1 MFCAP
6 HPDATQ
12 ALDQSQTGCLPAHLA
27 KSRLPRDMMDNAPP
41 VISPGPSPA
50 PARKSRGWMWF
61 SLFLVGCLLLGGFLI
76 VMLAIGSAGMSMS
89 TNDGSSYDEVILR
102 NNHSDNKIA
111 VIDLSGLIASFSVD
125 ASGHNMIESLRR
137 QFEWANKDDDVQAI
151 LFRINS
157 PGGEVLA
164 SDNIADIVRESKKPV
179 ISVMGA
185 LAASGGY
192 YVAAPSDWI
201 VAHELTI
208 TGSIG
213 VIMSGYSIRNLM
225 DKVGVQPIVFK
236 SGKHKDMLSLGKRE
250 EDITPEERKIV
261 QDMIDETFERFKKI
275 VQEGRD
281 MDNRDTEDGE
291 SLEED
296 WESFADGRILSGNM
310 ALAQGFVDELG
321 DLDTGYERALSLKG
335 ISDANLTQYRQPINL
350 ANLFSLFGKSEAKEI
365 KIDLGVDIPK
375 LKAGRLY
382 FLSPTLL
389 Y

>member
-1 MFCAP
+1 
-6 HPDATQ
+6 
-12 ALDQSQTGCLPAHLA
+12 
-27 KSRLPRDMMDNAPP
+27 MMDNAPP

-61 SLFLVGCLLLGGFLI
+61 SLFLVGCLLLGGFL
-76 VMLAIGSAGMSMS
+76 VVVLAIGSAGMSMS

-291 SLEED
+291 SLEEN

-321 DLDTGYERALSLKG
+321 DLDTGYKRALSLKG

-365 KIDLGVDIPK
+365 KIDLGVDLPK

-382 FLSPTLL
+382 FLSPLLL

>member
-1 MFCAP
+1 MW
-6 HPDATQ
+6 
-12 ALDQSQTGCLPAHLA
+12 
-27 KSRLPRDMMDNAPP
+27 
-41 VISPGPSPA
+41 ISLC
-50 PARKSRGWMWF
+50 
-61 SLFLVGCLLLGGFLI
+61 SLGCLLLGGFLI
-76 VMLAIGSAGMSMS
+76 VLMFVGAAGMSMS
-89 TNDGSSYDEVILR
+89 TNGGSSYDEVILR
-102 NNHSDNKIA
+102 NNHSDKKIA

-137 QFEWANKDDDVQAI
+137 QFEWANKDDDVKAI

-164 SDNIADIVRESKKPV
+164 SDKIADIVRESKKPV

-261 QDMIDETFERFKKI
+261 QGMIDETFERFKRI
-275 VQEGRD
+275 VREGRD

-291 SLEED
+291 SLDED

-321 DLDTGYERALSLKG
+321 DLDTGYERVLSLEG
-335 ISDANLTQYRQPINL
+335 IPDANLTQYRQPINL
-350 ANLFSLFGKSEAKEI
+350 ANLFSLFGKSETKEI
-365 KIDLGVDIPK
+365 KIDLGIDLPK
-375 LKAGRLY
+375 LKTGRLY
-382 FLSPTLL
+382 FLSPLLL

>member
-1 MFCAP
+1 M
-6 HPDATQ
+6 
-12 ALDQSQTGCLPAHLA
+12 S
-27 KSRLPRDMMDNAPP
+27 DNAPP
-41 VISPGPSPA
+41 VISPGPSPVS
-50 PARKSRGWMWF
+50 ARKSRSWMWI
-61 SLFLVGCLLLGGFLI
+61 SLCSLVCLLLGGFLI
-76 VMLAIGSAGMSMS
+76 VLMFVGAAGISMS
-89 TNDGSSYDEVILR
+89 TDGGSSYDEVILR

-137 QFEWANKDDDVQAI
+137 QFEWANNDDDVRAI

-164 SDNIADIVRESKKPV
+164 SDKIADIVRESEKPV

-275 VQEGRD
+275 VHEGRD
-281 MDNRDTEDGE
+281 MDNRDTEEGE
-291 SLEED
+291 SLEEG

-321 DLDTGYERALSLKG
+321 DLDTGYERALSLEG
-335 ISDANLTQYRQPINL
+335 ISDANLTQYRQPMNL
-350 ANLFSLFGKSEAKEI
+350 ANLFSLYGKSKAKEI

>member
-1 MFCAP
+1 M
-6 HPDATQ
+6 T
-12 ALDQSQTGCLPAHLA
+12 
-27 KSRLPRDMMDNAPP
+27 DNAPP

-50 PARKSRGWMWF
+50 PARKRRGWMWF
-61 SLFLVGCLLLGGFLI
+61 SLFLMGCLLLGGFL
-76 VMLAIGSAGMSMS
+76 VVLMVIGSVGMSMS
-89 TNDGSSYDEVILR
+89 TNGSYSYDEVIFR
-102 NNHSDNKIA
+102 NNKSDNEIA

-125 ASGHNMIESLRR
+125 ASGHNMVESLRR
-137 QFEWANKDDDVQAI
+137 QFKWANNDDDVKAI

-164 SDNIADIVRESKKPV
+164 SDKIADIVRESKKPV

-261 QDMIDETFERFKKI
+261 QDLIDETFGRFKKI
-275 VQEGRD
+275 VREGRD
-281 MDNRDTEDGE
+281 LERRNKPGDGKALVDNW
-291 SLEED
+291 EEQ
-296 WESFADGRILSGNM
+296 ADGRILSGTQ
-310 ALAQGFVDELG
+310 ALGQGFVDELG
-321 DLDTGYERALSLKG
+321 DLDTATDRALKLAG
-335 ISDANLTQYRQPINL
+335 HADADLIQYRQPMNL
-350 ANLFSLFGKSEAKEI
+350 ANLFRLFGKSEAKEI
-365 KIDLGVDIPK
+365 KIDLGVDLPK

>member
-1 MFCAP
+1 MW
-6 HPDATQ
+6 
-12 ALDQSQTGCLPAHLA
+12 
-27 KSRLPRDMMDNAPP
+27 
-41 VISPGPSPA
+41 ISLC
-50 PARKSRGWMWF
+50 
-61 SLFLVGCLLLGGFLI
+61 SLGCLLLGGLLI
-76 VMLAIGSAGMSMS
+76 VLMFVGAAGMSMS
-89 TNDGSSYDEVILR
+89 TNGGSSYDEVILR
-102 NNHSDNKIA
+102 NNHSDHKIA

-125 ASGHNMIESLRR
+125 ASGHNMIESLRH
-137 QFEWANKDDDVQAI
+137 QFEWANNDDDVKAI

-164 SDNIADIVRESKKPV
+164 SDKIADIVRESKKPV

>member
-27 KSRLPRDMMDNAPP
+27 KSRLPRDMMDNSPP

>member
-1 MFCAP
+1 MW
-6 HPDATQ
+6 
-12 ALDQSQTGCLPAHLA
+12 
-27 KSRLPRDMMDNAPP
+27 
-41 VISPGPSPA
+41 ISLC
-50 PARKSRGWMWF
+50 
-61 SLFLVGCLLLGGFLI
+61 SLGCLLLGGFLI
-76 VMLAIGSAGMSMS
+76 VLMFVGAAGMSMS
-89 TNDGSSYDEVILR
+89 TNGGSSYDEVILR
-102 NNHSDNKIA
+102 NNHSDHKIA

-164 SDNIADIVRESKKPV
+164 SDKIADIVRESKKPV

>member
-1 MFCAP
+1 
-6 HPDATQ
+6 
-12 ALDQSQTGCLPAHLA
+12 
-27 KSRLPRDMMDNAPP
+27 MMDNAPP

-61 SLFLVGCLLLGGFLI
+61 SLCLLGCLLLGGFL
-76 VMLAIGSAGMSMS
+76 VVVLAIGSSGMSMS

>member
-1 MFCAP
+1 M
-6 HPDATQ
+6 
-12 ALDQSQTGCLPAHLA
+12 SE
-27 KSRLPRDMMDNAPP
+27 NAPP
-41 VISPGPSPA
+41 VISPGSKPVPA
-50 PARKSRGWMWF
+50 KKGRGWMWI
-61 SLFLVGCLLLGGFLI
+61 SLCLLGCLLLGGFLVVLMI
-76 VMLAIGSAGMSMS
+76 IGSVGMSTS
-89 TNDGSSYDEVILR
+89 TNGGYSYDKVIFR
-102 NNHSDNKIA
+102 NNKSDNEIA

-125 ASGHNMIESLRR
+125 ASGNNMVESLRR
-137 QFEWANKDDDVQAI
+137 QFKWANNDDDVKAI

-164 SDNIADIVRESKKPV
+164 SDKIADIVRESKKPV

-261 QDMIDETFERFKKI
+261 QDLIDETFGRFKKI
-275 VQEGRD
+275 VREGRD
-281 MDNRDTEDGE
+281 LERRNKPGDGKAL
-291 SLEED
+291 SDD
-296 WESFADGRILSGNM
+296 WEEQADGRILSGTQ
-310 ALAQGFVDELG
+310 AIGQGFVDELG
-321 DLDTGYERALSLKG
+321 DLDNATDRALTLAG
-335 ISDANLTQYRQPINL
+335 HADADLIQYREPMNL
-350 ANLFSLFGKSEAKEI
+350 ASLFRLFGKSETKEI
-365 KIDLGVDIPK
+365 KIDLGVDLPK
-375 LKAGRLY
+375 LKAGRRY
-382 FLSPTLL
+382 FLSPLLL

>member
-1 MFCAP
+1 MW
-6 HPDATQ
+6 
-12 ALDQSQTGCLPAHLA
+12 
-27 KSRLPRDMMDNAPP
+27 
-41 VISPGPSPA
+41 ISLC
-50 PARKSRGWMWF
+50 
-61 SLFLVGCLLLGGFLI
+61 SLGCLLLGGFLI
-76 VMLAIGSAGMSMS
+76 VLMFVGAAGMSMS
-89 TNDGSSYDEVILR
+89 TNGGSSYDELILR
-102 NNHSDNKIA
+102 NNHSDHKIA

-125 ASGHNMIESLRR
+125 ASGHNMIESLRH
-137 QFEWANKDDDVQAI
+137 QFEWANNDDDVKAI

-164 SDNIADIVRESKKPV
+164 SDKIADIVRESKKPV

-291 SLEED
+291 SLEEN

-321 DLDTGYERALSLKG
+321 DLDTGYERVLSLVG
-335 ISDANLTQYRQPINL
+335 ISDANLTQYRQPLNL
-350 ANLFSLFGKSEAKEI
+350 ANLFSLFGKSNTKEI

-389 Y
+389 FLTAERWATRGSKRNRNRPSGRLLLFGSTGCYEIYFFRLGRGRVEGGSSAGNL

>member
-1 MFCAP
+1 M
-6 HPDATQ
+6 
-12 ALDQSQTGCLPAHLA
+12 SE
-27 KSRLPRDMMDNAPP
+27 NAPP
-41 VISPGPSPA
+41 VIPSA
-50 PARKSRGWMWF
+50 PRPVQVKKSRGWMWL
-61 SLFLVGCLLLGGFLI
+61 SLCLMGCLLLGCFLI
-76 VMLAIGSAGMSMS
+76 ASLAIGSAGMSMS
-89 TNDGSSYDEVILR
+89 TNDSSNFEEVILR

-125 ASGHNMIESLRR
+125 ASGHNMIESLRS
-137 QFEWANKDDDVQAI
+137 QFELANNDDYVKAI

-164 SDNIADIVRESKKPV
+164 SDKIADIVRESNKPV

-261 QDMIDETFERFKKI
+261 QGMIDETFERFKKI
-275 VQEGRD
+275 VREGRD

-321 DLDTGYERALSLKG
+321 DLDTGYERVLSLEG
-335 ISDANLTQYRQPINL
+335 IPDANLTQYRQPINL
-350 ANLFSLFGKSEAKEI
+350 ANLFSLFGKSETKEI
-365 KIDLGVDIPK
+365 KIDLGIDLPK
-375 LKAGRLY
+375 LKTGRLY
-382 FLSPTLL
+382 FLSPLLL

>member
-6 HPDATQ
+6 HPDTTQ

-27 KSRLPRDMMDNAPP
+27 KSRLPRDMMDNSPP

-61 SLFLVGCLLLGGFLI
+61 SLCLLGCLLLGGFL
-76 VMLAIGSAGMSMS
+76 VVVLAIGSSGMSMS

>member
-1 MFCAP
+1 MW
-6 HPDATQ
+6 
-12 ALDQSQTGCLPAHLA
+12 
-27 KSRLPRDMMDNAPP
+27 
-41 VISPGPSPA
+41 ISLC
-50 PARKSRGWMWF
+50 
-61 SLFLVGCLLLGGFLI
+61 SLGCLLLGGFLI
-76 VMLAIGSAGMSMS
+76 VLMFVGAAGMSMS
-89 TNDGSSYDEVILR
+89 TNGGSSYDEVILR
-102 NNHSDNKIA
+102 NNHSDHKIA
-111 VIDLSGLIASFSVD
+111 VIDRSGLIASFSVD

-164 SDNIADIVRESKKPV
+164 SDKIADIVRESKKPV

>member
-1 MFCAP
+1 MLPKRLSKRKPAACP
-6 HPDATQ
+6 GHPA
-12 ALDQSQTGCLPAHLA
+12 GG
-27 KSRLPRDMMDNAPP
+27 RLPRDMTDNAPP

-50 PARKSRGWMWF
+50 PARKRRGWMWF
-61 SLFLVGCLLLGGFLI
+61 SLFLMGCLLLSGFL
-76 VMLAIGSAGMSMS
+76 VVLMVIGSVGMSMS
-89 TNDGSSYDEVILR
+89 TNGSYSYDEVIFR
-102 NNHSDNKIA
+102 NNKSDNEIA

-125 ASGHNMIESLRR
+125 ASGHNMVESLRR
-137 QFEWANKDDDVQAI
+137 QFKWANNDDDVKAI

-164 SDNIADIVRESKKPV
+164 SDKIADIVRESKKPV

-275 VQEGRD
+275 VREGRD
-281 MDNRDTEDGE
+281 MINRDTEDGE

-321 DLDTGYERALSLKG
+321 DLDTGYERVRIMVDIK
-335 ISDANLTQYRQPINL
+335 DANLIQYRQPMNL
-350 ANLFSLFGKSEAKEI
+350 ANLFSLFGKSDAKEI

-382 FLSPTLL
+382 FLSPLLL

>member
-1 MFCAP
+1 MW
-6 HPDATQ
+6 
-12 ALDQSQTGCLPAHLA
+12 
-27 KSRLPRDMMDNAPP
+27 
-41 VISPGPSPA
+41 ISLC
-50 PARKSRGWMWF
+50 
-61 SLFLVGCLLLGGFLI
+61 SLGCLLLGGFLI
-76 VMLAIGSAGMSMS
+76 VLMFVGAAGMSMS
-89 TNDGSSYDEVILR
+89 TNGGSSYDEVILR
-102 NNHSDNKIA
+102 NNHSDKKIA

-382 FLSPTLL
+382 FLSPLLL

>member
-1 MFCAP
+1 M
-6 HPDATQ
+6 
-12 ALDQSQTGCLPAHLA
+12 S
-27 KSRLPRDMMDNAPP
+27 DNAPP
-41 VISPGPSPA
+41 VISPGPSPVS
-50 PARKSRGWMWF
+50 ARKSRSWMWI
-61 SLFLVGCLLLGGFLI
+61 SLCSLGCLLLGGFLI
-76 VMLAIGSAGMSMS
+76 VLMFVGAAGVSMS
-89 TNDGSSYDEVILR
+89 TDGGSSYDEVILR

-137 QFEWANKDDDVQAI
+137 QFEWANNDDDVRAI

-164 SDNIADIVRESKKPV
+164 SDKIADIIRESEKPV

-281 MDNRDTEDGE
+281 MDNRDTEEGE
-291 SLEED
+291 SLEEG

-321 DLDTGYERALSLKG
+321 DLDTGYERALSLEG
-335 ISDANLTQYRQPINL
+335 ISDANLTQYRQPMNL
-350 ANLFSLFGKSEAKEI
+350 ANLFSLFGKSKAKEI

>member
-1 MFCAP
+1 MWIS
-6 HPDATQ
+6 
-12 ALDQSQTGCLPAHLA
+12 LCLL
-27 KSRLPRDMMDNAPP
+27 
-41 VISPGPSPA
+41 
-50 PARKSRGWMWF
+50 
-61 SLFLVGCLLLGGFLI
+61 GCLLLGGFL
-76 VMLAIGSAGMSMS
+76 VVLMVIGSVGMSTS
-89 TNDGSSYDEVILR
+89 TNGGYSYDKVIFR
-102 NNHSDNKIA
+102 NNKSDNEIA

-125 ASGHNMIESLRR
+125 ASGHNMVESLRR

-164 SDNIADIVRESKKPV
+164 SDKIADIVRESKKPV

-275 VQEGRD
+275 VREGRD
-281 MDNRDTEDGE
+281 MINRDTEDGE

-321 DLDTGYERALSLKG
+321 DLDTGYERVRIMVDIK
-335 ISDANLTQYRQPINL
+335 DANLIQYRQPMNL
-350 ANLFSLFGKSEAKEI
+350 ANLFSLFGKSDAKEI

-382 FLSPTLL
+382 FLSPLLL

>member
-1 MFCAP
+1 
-6 HPDATQ
+6 
-12 ALDQSQTGCLPAHLA
+12 
-27 KSRLPRDMMDNAPP
+27 
-41 VISPGPSPA
+41 
-50 PARKSRGWMWF
+50 MWF
-61 SLFLVGCLLLGGFLI
+61 SLFLVGCLLLGGFL
-76 VMLAIGSAGMSMS
+76 VVVLAIGSSGMSMS

-164 SDNIADIVRESKKPV
+164 SDKIADIVRESKKPV

-291 SLEED
+291 SLEEN

-321 DLDTGYERALSLKG
+321 DLDTGYERVLSLVG
-335 ISDANLTQYRQPINL
+335 ISDANLTQYHQPLNL
-350 ANLFSLFGKSEAKEI
+350 ANLFSLFGKSNTREI